1 MKLRNSVVLG
11 VLASAVLW
19 GQTAP
24 SKLEFEVASVRPAEP
39 NPPERVAVGVH
50 LDGSQVRIAAFS
62 MRDFVALA
70 YRVKL
75 NQVTGPDW
83 TASERYNLNAT
94 LPAGGTS
101 SQIPEMVQAVLAD
114 RFHLKMHEEKKD
126 LPVYALVLGRPPLR
140 LQEDAPTS
148 EDPDPK
154 GAVNVSGGGSA
165 AGVSV
170 ELGHGAYYTFA
181 NNKFEAKKVRM
192 ETLAT
197 ILERFMDRPVVNLT
211 ELKGTYDLTL
221 PVTEE
226 DYRILLVRA
235 AVNSGV
241 NLPPQAL
248 RLLDAGSPASL
259 FDAVQ
264 QLGLKLDARK
274 APLDMVVIDD
284 ALKTPTEN

>member
-1 MKLRNSVVLG
+1 MKTRSPLVLG
-11 VLASAVLW
+11 VLTSAVLF
-19 GQTAP
+19 GQAAS
-24 SKLEFEVASVRPAEP
+24 SKLEFEVASVRPAQP
-39 NPPERVAVGVH
+39 NGPERVAVGVH
-50 LDGSQVRIAAFS
+50 LDGSQVRIASFS

-75 NQVTGPDW
+75 NQVTGPEW
-83 TASERYNLNAT
+83 TASDRYNVNAT
-94 LPAGGTS
+94 LPAGSTS
-101 SQIPEMVQAVLAD
+101 SQIPEMVQSFLAE
-114 RFHLKMHEEKKD
+114 RFQLKVHREKKD
-126 LPVYALVLGRPPLR
+126 MPVYALVLGKPPLK
-140 LQEDAPTS
+140 LQEAAPS
-148 EDPDPK
+148 ADDPDPK
-154 GAVNVSGGGSA
+154 GVVNVSGGGSA

-170 ELGHGAYYTFA
+170 DLGHGASYTFA
-181 NNKFEAKKVRM
+181 NNKFEARRVRM
-192 ETLAT
+192 DTLAT

-211 ELKGTYDLTL
+211 DLKGTYDLTL

-248 RLLDAGSPASL
+248 RLLDAGSPVSL

-274 APLDMVVIDD
+274 APLDLVVIDD